1 MLQWRSEFEIPEDLR
16 TAIKLHSD
24 LTHSDVIHNSGLFGS
39 PAYFSLE
46 EHIMTDK
53 EQYWRR

>member
-24 LTHSDVIHNSGLFGS
+24 LTHSDVIHNSGLIWF
-39 PAYFSLE
+39 PCLFQFRRAYY
-46 EHIMTDK
+46 D
-53 EQYWRR
+53 R